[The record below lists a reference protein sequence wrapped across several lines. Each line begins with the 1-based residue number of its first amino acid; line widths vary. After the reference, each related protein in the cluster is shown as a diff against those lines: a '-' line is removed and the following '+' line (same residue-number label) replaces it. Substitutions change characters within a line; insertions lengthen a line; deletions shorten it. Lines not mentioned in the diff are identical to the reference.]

1 MPEFL
6 YGIVARLGGLKF
18 GGQSAVNGSWRS
30 GGFLWR
36 RSPCRVTR
44 FGFARTPQCE
54 NTTGCRKHDKRNA
67 DLPPWNISEPAREHE
82 EHPYNPTPDN
92 PFKKIPLRVTFDVVV
107 LAAEPTGFVA
117 VWIVHNSKDWR
128 NALAGSMSDLV
139 VGIRLALCVLS
150 KPDANTGM
158 RSGEFVKII
167 LHF

>member
-1 MPEFL
+1 
-6 YGIVARLGGLKF
+6 
-18 GGQSAVNGSWRS
+18 
-30 GGFLWR
+30 
-36 RSPCRVTR
+36 
-44 FGFARTPQCE
+44 
-54 NTTGCRKHDKRNA
+54 
-67 DLPPWNISEPAREHE
+67 LPPWNISEPAREHE

-150 KPDANTGM
+150 KPDANTGT
-158 RSGEFVKII
+158 RSGEKIVGGGGDKFIIIEYSRRLNIQMTRIWAKSNVKTKQSGKDFGAASAGWRISRTRAARLTMRFARI
-167 LHF
+167 AAVR